1 MSSHR
6 LALPALFS
14 AALLLAA
21 IALTAQLTACDDA
34 KGPELNVAAVV
45 TYNVG
50 LAEGYVSYAPQRR
63 PGLLAAIPKLD
74 ADVVCLQEVWA
85 EADANALISAAASV
99 FPESYHVQLEDN
111 TVGPPG
117 CPPESEQ
124 VAELSVCATSK
135 CGDKESSELGGCV
148 LEKCDAEFKAVPP
161 SCVECLVANLGQAL
175 DTILLA
181 CTTGSA
187 RYFAKGANG
196 LLLLSKHPLKNRTH
210 LAMTST
216 NTQRSVLGA
225 TVDLPGVGETD
236 VYCTHIA
243 ADLESQLK
251 YAGPYKSW
259 GDENLAQLDAIF
271 AHITATK
278 KTEQVLLMGD
288 LNSGPAIPP
297 DIAAELP
304 DNYQHIIDA
313 GWRDWPGT
321 DAPAECTFCPE
332 NTLVSDSSA
341 GVLIDH
347 IYGKGIPAAFSQSRA
362 ARFGTETVTIET
374 ESGPA
379 QSHLSDHFGMRL
391 QFDRAR

>member
-1 MSSHR
+1 MSCHR
-6 LALPALFS
+6 LALTA
-14 AALLLAA
+14 LLAA
-21 IALTAQLTACDDA
+21 TALASCDDA
-34 KGPELNVAAVV
+34 KGPETNVAAVV
-45 TYNVG
+45 SWNVG

-63 PGLLAAIPKLD
+63 PGLLAAIPTLD
-74 ADVVCLQEVWA
+74 ADLVCLQEVWSQ
-85 EADANALISAAASV
+85 ADATAVISAAAAV
-99 FPESYHVQLEDN
+99 FPHSYQVQLVDD

-117 CPPESEQ
+117 CPPESKEVEQ
-124 VAELSVCATSK
+124 LSLCATSK
-135 CGDKESSELGGCV
+135 CGTLPSSELGACV
-148 LEKCDAEFKAVPP
+148 LGQCDAEFKAVPP
-161 SCVECLVANLGQAL
+161 SCVQCLAANLGQAL

-196 LLLLSKHPLKNRTH
+196 LVLLSKHPLENRTH

-225 TVDLPGVGETD
+225 TVDLPGVGKTD

-243 ADLESQLK
+243 ADLESQLP
-251 YAGPYKSW
+251 YAGPYTSW

-271 AHITATK
+271 AQITATK
-278 KTEQVLLMGD
+278 QTEQVLLLGD
-288 LNSGPAIPP
+288 FNSGPAIPP
-297 DIAAELP
+297 DIAAELA

-313 GWRDWPGT
+313 GWRDWPGS
-321 DAPAECTFCPE
+321 DAPALCTFCPE
-332 NTLVSDSSA
+332 NTLVSDTSS

-347 IYGKGIPAAFSQSRA
+347 VYAKGIPAAFSQSRA